1 MPLPLILLIILIAC
15 SAGAAT
21 YAVESSRQ
29 RRALLG
35 RVDEAAADVG
45 LRLKD
50 AAGGA
55 ASRVAEWIRQ
65 HMPTAWS
72 DRPEVSDRLIHAGF
86 DSVTAPAVYG
96 AAWLAS
102 ALLIPAV
109 ALVVAPRSS
118 PGAYVVSFAL
128 ALAIGLV
135 APRAVLDR
143 LALRRQERL
152 RRGVPDALD
161 LLVVCVEAGVSLDA
175 AILRVAKEMRELHP
189 ALAEE
194 LLIVNR
200 RVNAGMPRERALHG
214 LAARTGLEELRGLAS
229 NMVQSERWG
238 TSIAT
243 VLRIYAEGLR
253 RKRKQTAEKRAA
265 TAPLKML
272 FPLGFFI
279 FPSIFVVVIG
289 PALIKIYAMF
299 HKISQ

>member
-1 MPLPLILLIILIAC
+1 MPLPIILLIILIA
-15 SAGAAT
+15 SAVGAAT
-21 YAVESSRQ
+21 YAVESNRL
-29 RRALLG
+29 RRVLLG
-35 RVDEAAADVG
+35 RVDDAAPEEG
-45 LRLKD
+45 LRLQD
-50 AAGGA
+50 AAEGA
-55 ASRVAEWIRQ
+55 TSRIAEWIRR
-65 HMPTAWS
+65 HMPAAWS

-102 ALLIPAV
+102 AFLVPAA
-109 ALVVAPRSS
+109 ALVVAPRSR
-118 PGAYVVSFAL
+118 PGLYVACFAL

-143 LALRRQERL
+143 LAQRRQERL

-189 ALAEE
+189 ALAQEF
-194 LLIVNR
+194 LIVNR
-200 RVNAGMPRERALHG
+200 RVNAGMQRERALHG
-214 LAARTGLEELRGLAS
+214 LAVRTGLEELRGLTS
-229 NMVQSERWG
+229 NMIQSERWG

-253 RKRKQTAEKRAA
+253 RKRKQTAEKKAA

-299 HKISQ
+299 HKINQ